1 MNFEFATAS
10 RIIFGPGALDNI
22 GMHAA
27 RMGHKA
33 LVVTGKNVQRAER
46 LFSQMAE
53 NHISWDVF
61 SVSGEPEI
69 GTIQEGVGAARKAKA
84 DLIIGFGGGS
94 AIDAAKAI
102 GALVTNP
109 GDILEYLEV
118 IGKGN
123 PLQNQ
128 PLAIIAIPTTAGT
141 GSEVTRNAVLGVPES
156 GLKISMRSEKMLPQ
170 LALIDPELTYSLP
183 PDVTAST
190 GMDALTQLI
199 EAFVSNRANPMI
211 DALCR
216 DGIYRI
222 ARSLRDAY
230 WNGEDSARQD
240 MCLGSLFGGLALANA
255 KLGADH
261 GLAGVLGGRYS
272 APHGSVC
279 ARLLPEVMQVNIHA
293 LLQRD
298 PQNPSI
304 PKYREIAC
312 LVTQNQDATIEDGI
326 RWVKGLCEELGI
338 QSLSNYG
345 IKIEDY
351 QEIITHAQKASS
363 MQGNPIKL
371 TQAELSEIL
380 TNAMD

>member
-22 GMHAA
+22 GMHAT

-33 LVVTGKNVQRAER
+33 LVVAGKNVQRAER

-61 SVSGEPEI
+61 SVSGEPKI

>member
-46 LFSQMAE
+46 LFSHLAE

-69 GTIQEGVGAARKAKA
+69 GTIQEGVGAARKVKA

-199 EAFVSNRANPMI
+199 EAFVSNCANPMI

-216 DGIYRI
+216 DGINRI
-222 ARSLRDAY
+222 ARSLRDTY
-230 WNGEDSARQD
+230 WNGVDSTRQD

-279 ARLLPEVMQVNIHA
+279 ARLLPEVMQINIRA